1 MRLFST
7 TGSQSEFDLLKK
19 KTLVLWC
26 KQVRGADRYFEWQRQ
41 QLFQCQAHQKSPAR
55 MDQPVL
61 YWTYMVFPQSSLHIC
76 LFAGIATNWTTAIF
90 FVHFDNHIWLKLLE
104 WSLYRRVDFSNAIEK
119 RDLRA
124 YVRAYYS
131 SIIEI
136 DAALSAKS
144 TEESAIHVETS
155 TNKSLT
161 SARERMIMWKWKLLE
176 KDHMLTRQEV
186 AIFGRD

>member
-1 MRLFST
+1 M
-7 TGSQSEFDLLKK
+7 
-19 KTLVLWC
+19 
-26 KQVRGADRYFEWQRQ
+26 
-41 QLFQCQAHQKSPAR
+41 
-55 MDQPVL
+55 
-61 YWTYMVFPQSSLHIC
+61 
-76 LFAGIATNWTTAIF
+76 
-90 FVHFDNHIWLKLLE
+90 KLLE